1 MHSENEDARVR
12 AYRGPAA
19 AGDPADVPAG
29 DVPAGG
35 AGAGAEPEEDPHAR
49 LEEIDRRLAELRDL
63 LENRPDGPGDQVDAA
78 STLTLQNEITV
89 MVETLENERRRLLE
103 RLGEG

>member
-12 AYRGPAA
+12 AYRGPAS
-19 AGDPADVPAG
+19 AGPADVG
-29 DVPAGG
+29 DPPG
-35 AGAGAEPEEDPHAR
+35 AGAGGADPEDPHAR
-49 LEEIDRRLAELRDL
+49 LEEIDKRLAELRDL

-103 RLGEG
+103 RLGER